1 SIEGVIHIGNSEDER
16 FLEPLVAHIMKH
28 LEDPELNASVLEQ
41 ALSMS
46 KMQLYRKLKTISGMT
61 PSEFIRHIRLKQATQ
76 LLATTTLTVN
86 EIFYQTGFN
95 NQSYFFREFKKHYGC
110 SPNEYRSR
118 MQINA

>member
-1 SIEGVIHIGNSEDER
+1 
-16 FLEPLVAHIMKH
+16 
-28 LEDPELNASVLEQ
+28 
-41 ALSMS
+41 
-46 KMQLYRKLKTISGMT
+46 MT

-76 LLATTTLTVN
+76 LLANTGLTVN

-118 MQINA
+118 MQIKA